1 MTVSSPAPFDAFR
14 EIRDKALL
22 LSLGSAYLCE
32 PPFLAKY
39 GAEVEHALSRLDRDI
54 HTLKERF
61 PGRSTQEVDTDR
73 ILRGMRKLSE
83 QMQEAAP
90 AFRKECEAGGVGAAL
105 EEQLRSL
112 SEAVREVR
120 LQVEGEPA
128 GYSGTEAVAGT
139 VARAGRAVLG
149 GFGVLGKAVGVI
161 LLALIVAFGYLFVT
175 MERETV
181 FEEEI
186 EARRQ
191 QIQLLK
197 EDLSRLEREKI
208 DPLELRI
215 RKLER
220 EGSGRSD
227 KVRELELSV
236 KLGALEQ
243 EAATLR
249 GEIKRH
255 EIGIQTAEEAL
266 TSLERKGFLERL
278 LRQ

>member
-1 MTVSSPAPFDAFR
+1 MTVGSSTPFDAFR

-54 HTLKERF
+54 QSLKERF
-61 PGRSTQEVDTDR
+61 PGKAAQEVDTDG
-73 ILRGMRKLSE
+73 ILQGMRNLAE
-83 QMQEAAP
+83 RMQEAAP
-90 AFRKECEAGGVGAAL
+90 PLREECKAGGVGAAL
-105 EEQLRSL
+105 ETQLRAL

-120 LQVEGEPA
+120 RQVEGDPA

-149 GFGVLGKAVGVI
+149 GVGVLGKVVGVI
-161 LLALIVAFGYLFVT
+161 LLALIVVFGYLFVT
-175 MERETV
+175 MEREAG
-181 FEEEI
+181 FEKEI

-191 QIQLLK
+191 QIQVLK
-197 EDLSRLEREKI
+197 EDLSRLEQEKI
-208 DPLELRI
+208 DPLEFRI
-215 RKLER
+215 RELER

-249 GEIKRH
+249 GEIKQH
-255 EIGIQTAEEAL
+255 EIGIQAAEEAL
-266 TSLERKGFLERL
+266 KSLERKGFLERL